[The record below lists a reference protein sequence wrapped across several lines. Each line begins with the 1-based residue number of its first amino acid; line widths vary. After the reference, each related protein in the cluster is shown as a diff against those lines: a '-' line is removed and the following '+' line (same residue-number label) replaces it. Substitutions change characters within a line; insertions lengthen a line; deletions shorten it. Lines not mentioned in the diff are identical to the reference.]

1 MYKKDVMY
9 EYYILVKHAGFSYMD
24 ILHMPVFERR
34 VFLDILTEEN
44 NKIKE
49 NREREVTKAKSK
61 RK

>member
-1 MYKKDVMY
+1 MY